1 MNGLDLFTG
10 IGGITLGLSKWVKP
24 ICYCEIEPYAQSV
37 LKSRIKDGSLPAAP
51 IWDDIRTLDGLPFRG
66 LVDIIYAGFPCQD
79 LSVAGKGEGLEGKRS
94 GLFFEIMR
102 LAEEIKPSFIFLE
115 NVPAIT
121 GRGLDTVVKEIASL
135 RYDCRYGVLSAFDVG
150 APHKR
155 ERWFLLAHSR
165 RDGCIKGTDKNIRS
179 KSKIAVRQ
187 NINNACSERSSWD
200 FMADAMCKRTQVQA
214 KRQFTTI
221 ELPRSKSENRKI
233 GDHWETEP
241 DVCRVVDELPARMD
255 RIKCLG
261 NAVVPAQVQ
270 EAFKRLIGSVP

>member
-1 MNGLDLFTG
+1 LNGLDLFTG

-155 ERWFLLAHSR
+155 ERWFLLAHAR

-187 NINNACSERSSWD
+187 NIYNACSERSSWD

-221 ELPRSKSENRKI
+221 
-233 GDHWETEP
+233 
-241 DVCRVVDELPARMD
+241 
-255 RIKCLG
+255 
-261 NAVVPAQVQ
+261 
-270 EAFKRLIGSVP
+270 